1 MSSPE
6 DELCEPE
13 DKIRFAKEKGWSTI
27 EIVRQLSGS
36 LSYRKA
42 LEVAR
47 DWAPLLGLTVAE
59 FMKMRRNE

>member
-1 MSSPE
+1 MSNDAEFESSE
-6 DELCEPE
+6 EIL
-13 DKIRFAKEKGWSTI
+13 RFAQEQGWTTE

-47 DWAPLLGLTVAE
+47 DWAPLLGLTVTE
-59 FMKMRRNE
+59 FMQMRKNE

>member
-1 MSSPE
+1 MSAE
-6 DELCEPE
+6 DQFRDSAEI
-13 DKIRFAKEKGWSTI
+13 IRFAREKGWTTM
-27 EIVRQLSGS
+27 EVVRLLSGS

-47 DWAPLLGLTVAE
+47 DWAPLLGLSVTE